1 MDHPEEI
8 EGEMRNR
15 NFPVAFIWI
24 LIIPAILTGCA
35 ADHPKEVYR
44 GYSCG
49 LEPPENSLAELDMGT
64 ACEAFIDDMHYVS
77 AAKYRLVTLAAGVHR
92 IRWAVVFGVS
102 VMVDPSGYARYE
114 ALSDVNFEAGHQY
127 KLSADRTTGQGY
139 RVFFWIEDM
148 TTGTLVYGAK
158 KP

>member
-1 MDHPEEI
+1 
-8 EGEMRNR
+8 MRNG
-15 NFPVAFIWI
+15 NFTSAFIWMPVI
-24 LIIPAILTGCA
+24 LAIFSGCA
-35 ADHPKEVYR
+35 TDHPKEVYR
-44 GYSCG
+44 SYYG
-49 LEPPENSLAELDMGT
+49 PESSLAELDMGT
-64 ACEAFIDDMHYVS
+64 ACEVFIDDMHYVS
-77 AAKYRLVTLAAGVHR
+77 AAKYRSVALAAGVHR

-148 TTGTLVYGAK
+148 TTGGVVYGAK